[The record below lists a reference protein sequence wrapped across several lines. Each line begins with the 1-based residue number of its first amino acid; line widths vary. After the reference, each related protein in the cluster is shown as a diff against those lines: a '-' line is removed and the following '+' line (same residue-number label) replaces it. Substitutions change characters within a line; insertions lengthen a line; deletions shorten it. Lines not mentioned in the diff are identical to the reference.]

1 MNARAPDA
9 SAAADAR
16 GEVIRRAAAIAAT
29 AAADDRMKAFVELW
43 WSSVR
48 CEAGEAMSWAGF
60 YLDQPGEP
68 DATRLVLGHRLP
80 KPACSPI
87 GMHGA
92 CGQTLQAARSLVVVD
107 VADLGAGYVAC
118 DPRDRSELVVPCLR
132 PDGSAW
138 AVFDVDSHAVGAFSR
153 GDAEFCER
161 CLQAAGLSAAHRHA
175 PAMSR

>member
-9 SAAADAR
+9 AAVPDVRGDVLRRADA
-16 GEVIRRAAAIAAT
+16 IAGIAS
-29 AAADDRMKAFVELW
+29 ADDRMKAFVELW
-43 WSSVR
+43 WGSAR
-48 CEAGEAMSWAGF
+48 CESGEAMSWAGF

-68 DATRLVLGHRLP
+68 DAARLVLGHRLP

-87 GMHGA
+87 GVHGA
-92 CGQTLQAARSLVVVD
+92 CGQSLLAGRSLVVID

-138 AVFDVDSHAVGAFSR
+138 AVFDVDSHSVGAFSR
-153 GDAEFCER
+153 GDAELCER

-175 PAMSR
+175 PTMSR

>member
-1 MNARAPDA
+1 MSAGARD
-9 SAAADAR
+9 
-16 GEVIRRAAAIAAT
+16 EVIRRAAAIAGAGSP
-29 AAADDRMKAFVELW
+29 DDRMKAFVELW
-43 WSSVR
+43 WGSAR
-48 CEAGEAMSWAGF
+48 CEGGEAMSWAGF

-92 CGQTLQAARSLVVVD
+92 CGQALQAARSLVVID

-153 GDAEFCER
+153 ADAELCER
-161 CLQAAGLSAAHRHA
+161 CLQAAGLSAPPRQA
-175 PAMSR
+175 PSMSR